1 MFSFLWFSHFGLL
14 PFFPRLFRSGTCWE
28 SDWKSMF
35 GLVLLSLNQLLD
47 LILYYIHCFVFDCHL
62 FFWSAL
68 LWRLLRIW
76 LEIHTALNWFN
87 LSWGKDAA
95 NFGCYNAASGW
106 SFMNPFSWRKATC
119 VFNQSVDTGSQNI
132 ATKSNR
138 GGFVADIN
146 CYLKSKLYEMKL
158 RRKVRHF
165 IVKKFSSSLLTESIT
180 IVLSS

>member
-14 PFFPRLFRSGTCWE
+14 PFLSCLLGIRLEIHFWFGFTVFRPYTGPRIVLHTLFRIWLPP
-28 SDWKSMF
+28 F
-35 GLVLLSLNQLLD
+35 LLAR
-47 LILYYIHCFVFDCHL
+47 
-62 FFWSAL
+62 SAL

-76 LEIHTALNWFN
+76 LEIRTALNWFN

-95 NFGCYNAASGW
+95 ANFACYNAASGW

-119 VFNQSVDTGSQNI
+119 VFNQSVDTGSQHI

-138 GGFVADIN
+138 GGFVADFN
-146 CYLKSKLYEMKL
+146 CYLMFKLCEMKL